1 MMLHKKVYPFPLS
14 WWEKPIAKWF
24 FTLAFIASDFCTRYV
39 AMAPAFGD
47 SDIIAQIKLVVIT
60 AVIVVLINVL
70 PAMAGSMLGSAVN
83 CSKRI
88 RTVVFACAAGT
99 VMALYIVTIALSF
112 NCGTVQAINETA
124 KAQQQASGAMVSQ
137 RQTDNFTQDTT
148 YELSQ
153 AEHSMENMKS
163 LLTAVLPIATS
174 LFLAVLS
181 FATADSQKKIQMY
194 NQLVQRQNQLQAC
207 RAKRIELE
215 HRAPVFEQLKA
226 DEAARDAMLSEIQTY
241 LSDWKNVIQLPLVK
255 QLADPRMTT
264 RMLANEE
271 INQYDFPRNNEED
284 VCI

>member
-14 WWEKPIAKWF
+14 WWEKPIAKWS
-24 FTLAFIASDFCTRYV
+24 FTLGFIVSDFCTRYV

-60 AVIVVLINVL
+60 AVIVVLLNVL
-70 PAMAGSMLGSAVN
+70 PALSGSMLTSG
-83 CSKRI
+83 KRI
-88 RTVVFACAAGT
+88 HTAVFICAVLTVVG
-99 VMALYIVTIALSF
+99 LYIVTVALSF
-112 NCGTVQAINETA
+112 NCGTLEAIKETN

-137 RQTDNFTQDTT
+137 QTGNLTQDTT
-148 YELSQ
+148 ELSE
-153 AEHSMENMKS
+153 AEHNMENMKS

-181 FATADSQKKIQMY
+181 FATADSQKKIQVY

-264 RMLANEE
+264 RMLADKE
-271 INQYDFPRNNEED
+271 INQYDFPRNEED

>member
-14 WWEKPIAKWF
+14 WWEKPIAKWS

-60 AVIVVLINVL
+60 AVIVVLLNVL
-70 PAMAGSMLGSAVN
+70 PALSGSMLTSG
-83 CSKRI
+83 KRI
-88 RTVVFACAAGT
+88 HTAVFICAVLTVVG
-99 VMALYIVTIALSF
+99 LYIVTVALSF
-112 NCGTVQAINETA
+112 NCGSVEAINETN

-137 RQTDNFTQDTT
+137 QTDNLTQDTT
-148 YELSQ
+148 ELSE
-153 AEHSMENMKS
+153 AEHNMENMKS

-241 LSDWKNVIQLPLVK
+241 LIDWKNVIQLPLVK

-264 RMLANEE
+264 RMLADQE
-271 INQYDFPRNNEED
+271 INQYDFSRNEED

>member
-14 WWEKPIAKWF
+14 WWEKPIAKWS
-24 FTLAFIASDFCTRYV
+24 FTLAFIISDLCTRYA

-47 SDIIAQIKLVVIT
+47 SDITAQIKLVVIT
-60 AVIVVLINVL
+60 AVIVVLLNVL
-70 PAMAGSMLGSAVN
+70 PALSGSMLTSG
-83 CSKRI
+83 KRI
-88 RTVVFACAAGT
+88 HTAMFICAVLTVVG
-99 VMALYIVTIALSF
+99 LYIVTVALSF
-112 NCGTVQAINETA
+112 NCGSVEAINETN
-124 KAQQQASGAMVSQ
+124 KAQQASGAMVSQ
-137 RQTDNFTQDTT
+137 QTGNLTQDTT
-148 YELSQ
+148 ELSE
-153 AEHSMENMKS
+153 AEHNMENMKS

-255 QLADPRMTT
+255 ELADPRMTT
-264 RMLANEE
+264 RMLADKE
-271 INQYDFPRNNEED
+271 INQYDFPRNEED

>member
-24 FTLAFIASDFCTRYV
+24 FTLGFIASDFCTRYV

-60 AVIVVLINVL
+60 AVIVVLLNVL
-70 PAMAGSMLGSAVN
+70 PAISSSILASG
-83 CSKRI
+83 KRI
-88 RTVVFACAAGT
+88 HTAVFICAVLTVVG
-99 VMALYIVTIALSF
+99 LYIVTVALSF
-112 NCGTVQAINETA
+112 NSGTVQAINETN
-124 KAQQQASGAMVSQ
+124 KAQQRTSDAMVSQ
-137 RQTDNFTQDTT
+137 QTNNLTQDTT
-148 YELSQ
+148 YELSE
-153 AEHSMENMKS
+153 AEHGMENMKS

-181 FATADSQKKIQMY
+181 FATADSQKKIQVY
-194 NQLVQRQNQLQAC
+194 NQLIQRRNQLQAC

-255 QLADPRMTT
+255 QLSDPRMTT
-264 RMLANEE
+264 RMLAAQE
-271 INQYDFPRNNEED
+271 INQYDFPRNENEED

>member
-24 FTLAFIASDFCTRYV
+24 FTLGFIMSDFCTRYV

-112 NCGTVQAINETA
+112 NCGTVQAINETV
-124 KAQQQASGAMVSQ
+124 KAQQQARDAMVSQ
-137 RQTDNFTQDTT
+137 QTGNLTQDTT

-153 AEHSMENMKS
+153 AEHNMEDMKS

-255 QLADPRMTT
+255 ELADPRMTT
-264 RMLANEE
+264 RMLANQE

>member
-14 WWEKPIAKWF
+14 WWEKPIAKWC
-24 FTLAFIASDFCTRYV
+24 FTLGFIMSDFCTRYV

-60 AVIVVLINVL
+60 AVIVVLLNVL
-70 PAMAGSMLGSAVN
+70 PALSGSMLTSG
-83 CSKRI
+83 KRI
-88 RTVVFACAAGT
+88 HIAVFICAVLTVVG
-99 VMALYIVTIALSF
+99 LYIVTVALSF
-112 NCGTVQAINETA
+112 NCGTVQAINETT
-124 KAQQQASGAMVSQ
+124 KAQQQASDAMVSQ
-137 RQTDNFTQDTT
+137 QTDNLTQDTT
-148 YELSQ
+148 ELSE
-153 AEHSMENMKS
+153 AEHNMENMKS

-241 LSDWKNVIQLPLVK
+241 LIDWKNVIQLPLVK

-264 RMLANEE
+264 RMLADQE
-271 INQYDFPRNNEED
+271 INQYDFPRNEED

>member
-14 WWEKPIAKWF
+14 WWEKPIAKWS
-24 FTLAFIASDFCTRYV
+24 FTLEFIMSDLCTRYL

-60 AVIVVLINVL
+60 AVIVVLLNVL
-70 PAMAGSMLGSAVN
+70 PALSGSMLTSG
-83 CSKRI
+83 KRI
-88 RTVVFACAAGT
+88 HTVMFICAVLTVVG
-99 VMALYIVTIALSF
+99 LYIVTVALSF
-112 NCGTVQAINETA
+112 NSGTVQAINETV

-137 RQTDNFTQDTT
+137 QTGNLTQDTT
-148 YELSQ
+148 ELSE
-153 AEHSMENMKS
+153 AEHNMENMKS

-181 FATADSQKKIQMY
+181 FATAGSQKKIQMY

-264 RMLANEE
+264 RMLADKE
-271 INQYDFPRNNEED
+271 INQYDFPRNEED

>member
-24 FTLAFIASDFCTRYV
+24 FTLAFIMSDFCTRYV

-47 SDIIAQIKLVVIT
+47 RDIIAQTKLVVIT
-60 AVIVVLINVL
+60 AVTVVLLNVL
-70 PAMAGSMLGSAVN
+70 PAMAGSMFGSAVN

-88 RTVVFACAAGT
+88 RTAVFICAAGT

-112 NCGTVQAINETA
+112 ACGNVQAINQTT
-124 KAQQQASGAMVSQ
+124 KAQQQTSDAMVSQ
-137 RQTDNFTQDTT
+137 QTGHLTQDTT

-153 AEHSMENMKS
+153 AEHNMEDMKS

-241 LSDWKNVIQLPLVK
+241 LIDWKNIIQLPLVK
-255 QLADPRMTT
+255 ELADPRMTT
-264 RMLANEE
+264 RMLADQE
-271 INQYDFPRNNEED
+271 INQYDFPRNENEED

>member
-1 MMLHKKVYPFPLS
+1 
-14 WWEKPIAKWF
+14 
-24 FTLAFIASDFCTRYV
+24 
-39 AMAPAFGD
+39 MAPAFGD
-47 SDIIAQIKLVVIT
+47 SDITAQIKLVVIT

-112 NCGTVQAINETA
+112 NCGTVQAIKETT
-124 KAQQQASGAMVSQ
+124 KAQQQASDAMVSQ
-137 RQTDNFTQDTT
+137 QTGNLTQDTT
-148 YELSQ
+148 YELSE
-153 AEHSMENMKS
+153 AEHNMENMKS
-163 LLTAVLPIATS
+163 LLSAVLPIATS

-181 FATADSQKKIQMY
+181 FATAGSQKKIQMY
-194 NQLVQRQNQLQAC
+194 NQIVQRQNQLQAC
-207 RAKRIELE
+207 RTRRIELE

-226 DEAARDAMLSEIQTY
+226 DEAARDAMLSESQTY
-241 LSDWKNVIQLPLVK
+241 LSDWKNIIQLPLVK

-264 RMLANEE
+264 RMLADQE
-271 INQYDFPRNNEED
+271 INQYDFPRNEED

>member
-14 WWEKPIAKWF
+14 WWEKPIAKWC
-24 FTLAFIASDFCTRYV
+24 FTLGFIASDFCTRYV

-60 AVIVVLINVL
+60 AVIVVLLNVL
-70 PAMAGSMLGSAVN
+70 PALSGSMLTSG
-83 CSKRI
+83 KRI
-88 RTVVFACAAGT
+88 HTAVFICAVLTVVG
-99 VMALYIVTIALSF
+99 LYIVTVALSF
-112 NCGTVQAINETA
+112 NSGNVQAINQTT
-124 KAQQQASGAMVSQ
+124 KAQQQMSDAMVSQ
-137 RQTDNFTQDTT
+137 QTGNLTQDTT
-148 YELSQ
+148 ELSE
-153 AEHSMENMKS
+153 AEHNMENMKS

-241 LSDWKNVIQLPLVK
+241 LIDWKNIIQLPLVK
-255 QLADPRMTT
+255 ELADPRMTT
-264 RMLANEE
+264 RMLANPN

>member
-14 WWEKPIAKWF
+14 WWEKPIAKWS
-24 FTLAFIASDFCTRYV
+24 FTLAFIMSDLCTRYA
-39 AMAPAFGD
+39 AMAPAFGEK
-47 SDIIAQIKLVVIT
+47 DITAQMKLVVIT

-112 NCGTVQAINETA
+112 NCGTLEAIKETN

-137 RQTDNFTQDTT
+137 QTGNLTQDTT

-153 AEHSMENMKS
+153 AEHNMENMKS
-163 LLTAVLPIATS
+163 WLTAVLPIATS

-241 LSDWKNVIQLPLVK
+241 LIDWKNVIQLPLVK
-255 QLADPRMTT
+255 ELADPRMTT
-264 RMLANEE
+264 RMLANQE

>member
-24 FTLAFIASDFCTRYV
+24 FTLGFIASDFCTRYV

-112 NCGTVQAINETA
+112 NSGNVQAIKETS
-124 KAQQQASGAMVSQ
+124 KAQQQTSDAMVSQ
-137 RQTDNFTQDTT
+137 QTDNLTQDTT
-148 YELSQ
+148 ELSE
-153 AEHSMENMKS
+153 AEHNMENMKS

-241 LSDWKNVIQLPLVK
+241 LIDWKNVIQLPLVK

-264 RMLANEE
+264 RMLADQE

>member
-14 WWEKPIAKWF
+14 WWEKPIAKWC
-24 FTLAFIASDFCTRYV
+24 FTLGFIASDFCTRYV

-60 AVIVVLINVL
+60 AVIVVLLNVL
-70 PAMAGSMLGSAVN
+70 PALSGSMLTSG
-83 CSKRI
+83 KRI
-88 RTVVFACAAGT
+88 HTAVFICAVLTVVG
-99 VMALYIVTIALSF
+99 LYIVTVALSF
-112 NCGTVQAINETA
+112 NSGNVQAINQTT
-124 KAQQQASGAMVSQ
+124 KAQQQMSDAMVSQ
-137 RQTDNFTQDTT
+137 QTGNLTQDTT
-148 YELSQ
+148 ELSE
-153 AEHSMENMKS
+153 AEHNMENMKS

-241 LSDWKNVIQLPLVK
+241 LIDWKNIIQLPLVK
-255 QLADPRMTT
+255 QLSDPRMTT
-264 RMLANEE
+264 RMLAAQE
-271 INQYDFPRNNEED
+271 INQYDFPRNENEED

>member
-14 WWEKPIAKWF
+14 WWEKPIAKWC
-24 FTLAFIASDFCTRYV
+24 FTLGFIASDFCTRYV

-60 AVIVVLINVL
+60 AVIVVLLNVL
-70 PAMAGSMLGSAVN
+70 PALSGSMLTSG
-83 CSKRI
+83 KRI
-88 RTVVFACAAGT
+88 HTAVFICAVLTVVG
-99 VMALYIVTIALSF
+99 LYIVTVALSF
-112 NCGTVQAINETA
+112 NSGNVQAINQTT
-124 KAQQQASGAMVSQ
+124 KAQQQMSDAMVSQ
-137 RQTDNFTQDTT
+137 QTGNLTQDTT
-148 YELSQ
+148 ELSE
-153 AEHSMENMKS
+153 AEHNMENMKS

-264 RMLANEE
+264 RMLAAQE

>member
-24 FTLAFIASDFCTRYV
+24 FTLGFIASDFCTRYV

-47 SDIIAQIKLVVIT
+47 SDIIAQMKLVVIT

-99 VMALYIVTIALSF
+99 VMALYIVTIVLSF
-112 NCGTVQAINETA
+112 NCGTVQAINETT
-124 KAQQQASGAMVSQ
+124 KAQQQASDAMVSQ
-137 RQTDNFTQDTT
+137 QTDNLTQDTT
-148 YELSQ
+148 ELSE
-153 AEHSMENMKS
+153 AEHNMENMKS

-241 LSDWKNVIQLPLVK
+241 LIDWKNVIQLPLVK

-264 RMLANEE
+264 RMLADQE

>member
-24 FTLAFIASDFCTRYV
+24 FTLGFIASDFCTRYV

-47 SDIIAQIKLVVIT
+47 KDIIAQMKLVVIT

-88 RTVVFACAAGT
+88 RTAVFICAVLTVVG
-99 VMALYIVTIALSF
+99 LYIITVALSF
-112 NCGTVQAINETA
+112 NCGSVEAINETN

-137 RQTDNFTQDTT
+137 QTDNLTQDTT
-148 YELSQ
+148 ELSE
-153 AEHSMENMKS
+153 AEHNMENMKS

-215 HRAPVFEQLKA
+215 HRAPVFE
-226 DEAARDAMLSEIQTY
+226 
-241 LSDWKNVIQLPLVK
+241 
-255 QLADPRMTT
+255 
-264 RMLANEE
+264 
-271 INQYDFPRNNEED
+271 
-284 VCI
+284 

>member
-14 WWEKPIAKWF
+14 WWEKPIAKWC
-24 FTLAFIASDFCTRYV
+24 FTLGFIMSDFCTRYV

-112 NCGTVQAINETA
+112 NCGTVQAINETV
-124 KAQQQASGAMVSQ
+124 KAQQQASDAMVSQ
-137 RQTDNFTQDTT
+137 QAGNLTQDTT
-148 YELSQ
+148 YELSE
-153 AEHSMENMKS
+153 AEHNMENMKS

-207 RAKRIELE
+207 RTRRIELE

-241 LSDWKNVIQLPLVK
+241 LIDWKNVIQLPLVK
-255 QLADPRMTT
+255 ELADPRMTT
-264 RMLANEE
+264 RMLADQE

>member
-14 WWEKPIAKWF
+14 WWEKPIAKWC
-24 FTLAFIASDFCTRYV
+24 FTLAFIASDFCTRYI

-47 SDIIAQIKLVVIT
+47 SDITAQIKLVVIT
-60 AVIVVLINVL
+60 AVIVVLLNVL
-70 PAMAGSMLGSAVN
+70 PALSGSILTSG
-83 CSKRI
+83 KRI
-88 RTVVFACAAGT
+88 HTAMFICAILTVVG
-99 VMALYIVTIALSF
+99 LYIVTVALSF
-112 NCGTVQAINETA
+112 NCGNVQAINETV
-124 KAQQQASGAMVSQ
+124 KAQQQASDAMVSQ
-137 RQTDNFTQDTT
+137 QTDNLTQDTT
-148 YELSQ
+148 ELSE
-153 AEHSMENMKS
+153 AEHNMENMKS

-207 RAKRIELE
+207 RTRRIELE
-215 HRAPVFEQLKA
+215 HRAPIFEQLKA

-241 LSDWKNVIQLPLVK
+241 LIDWKNIIQLPLVK

-264 RMLANEE
+264 RMLADQE
-271 INQYDFPRNNEED
+271 INQYDFPRNKEED

>member
-1 MMLHKKVYPFPLS
+1 
-14 WWEKPIAKWF
+14 
-24 FTLAFIASDFCTRYV
+24 
-39 AMAPAFGD
+39 
-47 SDIIAQIKLVVIT
+47 
-60 AVIVVLINVL
+60 
-70 PAMAGSMLGSAVN
+70 
-83 CSKRI
+83 
-88 RTVVFACAAGT
+88 
-99 VMALYIVTIALSF
+99 
-112 NCGTVQAINETA
+112 
-124 KAQQQASGAMVSQ
+124 MVSQ
-137 RQTDNFTQDTT
+137 QTDNLTQDTT
-148 YELSQ
+148 ELSE
-153 AEHSMENMKS
+153 AEHNMENMKS

-241 LSDWKNVIQLPLVK
+241 LNDWKNIIQLPLVK

-264 RMLANEE
+264 RMLADQE
-271 INQYDFPRNNEED
+271 INQYDFPRNEED

>member
-1 MMLHKKVYPFPLS
+1 
-14 WWEKPIAKWF
+14 
-24 FTLAFIASDFCTRYV
+24 
-39 AMAPAFGD
+39 MAPAFGD
-47 SDIIAQIKLVVIT
+47 SDITAQMKLVVIT

-112 NCGTVQAINETA
+112 NCGTVQAIKETI
-124 KAQQQASGAMVSQ
+124 KSQQASDAMVSQ
-137 RQTDNFTQDTT
+137 QTGNLTQDTT
-148 YELSQ
+148 YELSE
-153 AEHSMENMKS
+153 AEHNMENMKS
-163 LLTAVLPIATS
+163 LITAVLPIATS

-181 FATADSQKKIQMY
+181 FATAGSQKKIQMY
-194 NQLVQRQNQLQAC
+194 NQIVQRQNQLQAC
-207 RAKRIELE
+207 RTRRIELE

-241 LSDWKNVIQLPLVK
+241 LSDWKNIIQLPLVK

-264 RMLANEE
+264 RMLADQE
-271 INQYDFPRNNEED
+271 INQYDFPRNEED

>member
-14 WWEKPIAKWF
+14 WWEKPIAKWC
-24 FTLAFIASDFCTRYV
+24 FTLGFIMSDFCTRYV

-60 AVIVVLINVL
+60 AVIVVLLNVL
-70 PAMAGSMLGSAVN
+70 PALSGSMLTSG
-83 CSKRI
+83 KRI
-88 RTVVFACAAGT
+88 HTAVFICAVLTVVG
-99 VMALYIVTIALSF
+99 LYIVTVALSF
-112 NCGTVQAINETA
+112 NSGNVQAINQTT
-124 KAQQQASGAMVSQ
+124 KAQQQMSDAMVSQ
-137 RQTDNFTQDTT
+137 QTGNLTQDTT
-148 YELSQ
+148 ELSE
-153 AEHSMENMKS
+153 AEHNMENMKS

-241 LSDWKNVIQLPLVK
+241 LIDWKNVIQLPLVK
-255 QLADPRMTT
+255 ELADPRMTT
-264 RMLANEE
+264 RMLADQE
-271 INQYDFPRNNEED
+271 INQYDFPRNEENEED

>member
-14 WWEKPIAKWF
+14 WWEKPIAKWC
-24 FTLAFIASDFCTRYV
+24 FTLGFIASDFCTRYV

-60 AVIVVLINVL
+60 AVIVVLLNVL
-70 PAMAGSMLGSAVN
+70 PALSGSMLTSG
-83 CSKRI
+83 KRI
-88 RTVVFACAAGT
+88 HTAVFICAVLTVVG
-99 VMALYIVTIALSF
+99 LYIVTVALSF
-112 NCGTVQAINETA
+112 NSGNVQAINQTT
-124 KAQQQASGAMVSQ
+124 KAQQQMSDAMVSQ
-137 RQTDNFTQDTT
+137 QTGNLTQDTT
-148 YELSQ
+148 ELSE
-153 AEHSMENMKS
+153 AEHNMENMKS

-255 QLADPRMTT
+255 ELADPRMTT
-264 RMLANEE
+264 RMLANQE